1 MVKSSDSANETTGAT
16 ATLVQIAKLYY
27 LEQRSQQEIADELG
41 VSRSLVALY
50 LKRAKEQGIVRFS
63 IVDPQDS
70 CEDLS
75 ATLREVTGIQHVT
88 VVPSAHNSSLLT
100 RRSLAGAVARYLEAT
115 LKDGDVVGIGWGRT
129 INEMTELLAPST
141 PRKIEVVPV
150 LGESASSLSGEYSQ
164 INQTVMQ
171 FAHAFNGQPHF
182 LLAPLIVGSKELR
195 DKLYEDETV
204 QRAASFWDHLDYSI
218 MGIGSI
224 PPQNGQI
231 VYIGPEKLS
240 DFEKRGAIG
249 DVLVR
254 YFDAQGRYI
263 HTSLYDRLIGI
274 DLEQLSQ
281 AKHRI
286 ALASGIGKAK
296 ATVGILRSQICNELF
311 VDEELAR
318 AALAELKSL

>member
-1 MVKSSDSANETTGAT
+1 MAKANDITSEPTGNT

-50 LKRAKEQGIVRFS
+50 LKRAKEQGIVRFT

-70 CEDLS
+70 CEDIS
-75 ATLREVTGIQHVT
+75 ANLREVTGLQHVT
-88 VVPSAHNSSLLT
+88 VVPSAHNSSVLT

-129 INEMTELLAPST
+129 INEMVSLLAPSN
-141 PRKIEVVPV
+141 PRKIDVVPL
-150 LGESASSLSGEYSQ
+150 LGESASSISGEYSQ
-164 INQTVMQ
+164 VNQTVMQ
-171 FAHAFNGQPHF
+171 FAQAFNGQPHF
-182 LLAPLIVGSKELR
+182 LLAPLVVGSKELR
-195 DKLYEDETV
+195 DSLYEDEDV
-204 QRAASFWDHLDYSI
+204 RRVASFWDRLDYSI
-218 MGIGSI
+218 MGIGSV

-231 VYIGPEKLS
+231 VYIGLEKLA
-240 DFEKRGAIG
+240 DFEKQGAIG

-263 HTSLYDRLIGI
+263 HTELYDRLIGI
-274 DLEQLSQ
+274 DLQQLAQ
-281 AKHRI
+281 TKHRI
-286 ALASGIGKAK
+286 ALASGIEKTR
-296 ATVGILRSQICNELF
+296 ATVAILRSQVCTELF

-318 AALAELKSL
+318 AALAELKST